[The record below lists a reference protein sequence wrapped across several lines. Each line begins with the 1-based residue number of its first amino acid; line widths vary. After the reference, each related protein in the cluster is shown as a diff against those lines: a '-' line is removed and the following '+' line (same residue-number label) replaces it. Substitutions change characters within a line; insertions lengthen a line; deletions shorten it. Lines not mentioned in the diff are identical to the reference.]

1 MMQKLHIIFTIISRR
16 KKASLLLACVKKL
29 LLAPAIF
36 VAEVAFMA
44 KKWLLIQ
51 CISKN
56 LWIIKKFIFLGLF
69 LSRAPARD
77 KNKPRKVE
85 NSSIKLISQAQKF
98 FIQIRFQLR
107 YRKVY
112 ILQMKRKSA
121 KHFWGNP
128 RINLLAISISIIN
141 LSHWEHV
148 QL

>member
-1 MMQKLHIIFTIISRR
+1 MTYLLKTLSKHGHNLAIYISAEIKLRDE
-16 KKASLLLACVKKL
+16 KL
-29 LLAPAIF
+29 LRRDID
-36 VAEVAFMA
+36 FMEE
-44 KKWLLIQ
+44 
-51 CISKN
+51 
-56 LWIIKKFIFLGLF
+56 FETFLGLF

-121 KHFWGNP
+121 RHFQGNP
-128 RINLLAISISIIN
+128 RNNLLAIAISIII
-141 LSHWEHV
+141 LSYSEHV
-148 QL
+148 KL